1 MLLGRRNVDRT
12 DGGGGAGI
20 DNGDTSYIGDAS
32 GVFARLLRIFSRRVS
47 EPPRV
52 CKPRIYGTGRLDDE
66 DVKLGFRDGTDVLEM
81 CSELL
86 ARIQICYQ
94 QVKVFDAAAGF
105 CFGLLDPLSNII
117 VNTFIDNAVVFETEE
132 DDDQATSLWHGRQT
146 DGQIE
151 DRDMNQRSLNG
162 LVAFLAGLFPHL
174 SDVQALWYLHKAKA
188 DPLVA
193 ARIIIKHR
201 RMDHS
206 FRFGSDATA
215 AAVQTALRC
224 AAAAA
229 DHPNPKRFLTGW
241 RILSPSLNKLAAVL
255 SLSAPDVTSNLFAS
269 MVSLLE
275 EPHAPAFDLGGSWE
289 LASSRLVTLSPD
301 LGGVVFPGH
310 TTMRRMLLTT
320 IHGYYLQALARL
332 PRDQL
337 CSQHLLYSML
347 HYGHCFGPLDPVS
360 NIILNTIWYSSAC
373 PLPSSI
379 QNSKMDMISTSAMLR
394 IAVRSFYGLVSFLC
408 TRYDTLAVDRAMH
421 DLLEAGA
428 DLRIADPNFHG
439 NHAAA
444 GRIPSATVQEAYA
457 AAAAAAC
464 HPQPQAHIGL
474 LRQSSLIT
482 RMGSIYLKG
491 SGPLS
496 CDVVCRLSSTAQH
509 LSSSYFQGQLL
520 PLPETRVLDKLTYNT
535 VNQQRISFW
544 NQHARAVRMVKSAM
558 DMYNSQPGVPKYELH
573 VICGVNEYV
582 HGPEYIAGNYRKYHH
597 SHINFLATCKE
608 SQSAGALPVLFFAQW
623 SNHGTKE
630 ECFCCPVGVPPLN
643 SEQVRCLYC
652 EYEGSR
658 IVHPANESFH
668 GRDIEF
674 EKMLSGRLYSGNY
687 TNNCIIVHSCSLA
700 FWVDDLADDCIYSV
714 DCIDDDDKE
723 DGVPP
728 VDLQRL
734 IRLT

>member
-1 MLLGRRNVDRT
+1 ML
-12 DGGGGAGI
+12 
-20 DNGDTSYIGDAS
+20 SS
-32 GVFARLLRIFSRRVS
+32 S
-47 EPPRV
+47 
-52 CKPRIYGTGRLDDE
+52 K
-66 DVKLGFRDGTDVLEM
+66 
-81 CSELL
+81 
-86 ARIQICYQ
+86 
-94 QVKVFDAAAGF
+94 
-105 CFGLLDPLSNII
+105 
-117 VNTFIDNAVVFETEE
+117 TEE
-132 DDDQATSLWHGRQT
+132 DGDQATSLWHGRQT
-146 DGQIE
+146 DGQID

-174 SDVQALWYLHKAKA
+174 SNVQALWYLHKAKA

-206 FRFGSDATA
+206 FRFSSDATV

-229 DHPNPKRFLTGW
+229 DHPNLKRFLTGW
-241 RILSPSLNKLAAVL
+241 GILSPSLRKLAAVL
-255 SLSAPDVTSNLFAS
+255 SLPAPSVTSNLFAS

-275 EPHAPAFDLGGSWE
+275 EQPHPHAPVFDLSRSWD
-289 LASSRLVTLSPD
+289 LASSRLVALSPD
-301 LGGVVFPGH
+301 LRGVVFPGH
-310 TTMRRMLLTT
+310 TTMKRMLLTT

-337 CSQHLLYSML
+337 CSQHLLYSMM

-360 NIILNTIWYSSAC
+360 NIIFSTIWYSSAC

-379 QNSKMDMISTSAMLR
+379 QNSKMDMVSTSAMLR

-408 TRYDTLAVDRAMH
+408 TRYDILTVDRAMH

-428 DLRIADPNFHG
+428 DLLIADPNFHG

-457 AAAAAAC
+457 AAAAPAH

-496 CDVVCRLSSTAQH
+496 CDVVCRLSSTARH

-520 PLPETRVLDKLTYNT
+520 PLPETRVLDKLTYNR
-535 VNQQRISFW
+535 VNQKRVSFW
-544 NQHARAVRMVKSAM
+544 NQHARAVTLVKSAM
-558 DMYNSQPGVPKYELH
+558 AMYNSQPGVPKYELH

-582 HGPEYIAGNYRKYHH
+582 HGPEYITGNYRKYHH

-608 SQSAGALPVLFFAQW
+608 SQSADALPVLFFAQW

-674 EKMLSGRLYSGNY
+674 EKMLCGRDYSGNY
-687 TNNCIIVHSCSLA
+687 TNDGIIEHSCPLA
-700 FWVDDLADDCIYSV
+700 FWVHGLADDSIYYV
-714 DCIDDDDKE
+714 DRIDDDDGK

-728 VDLQRL
+728 VDFQRL
-734 IRLT
+734 IRLS